1 MAALFSH
8 VLEISLSLSALI
20 ALLLLARPLLQK
32 RYRAKWA
39 YWAWLLLALRL
50 VIPFNPSL
58 PQPPVRVA
66 PTDLAVVYQPE
77 QGLSMDRVIAV
88 TGETQLL
95 ESEVLSSAAPAPGA
109 PRPTVFRVHHAAAL
123 LWAAGGLGFLG
134 WHLIAYARFRR
145 RIRRWIGP
153 VADGE
158 VSARFEALRAGAG
171 VRRLALARCPAVS
184 SPMVTGFL
192 RPVLLL
198 PAAHFSPQAL
208 DAIFRHELVH
218 AKRHDIWYKLLLLL
232 ARCVHWFNP
241 LVHLMARRA
250 GRDLE
255 IACDEAV
262 VAGRDEAF
270 RQDYGRAVLD
280 AVACAGDERAPLTT
294 YFKGGRN
301 TMLERLKAILSTLP
315 KRRGIALLCLLAVL
329 VSTVAAACGVGRTPA
344 DAGAVAADYY
354 TLTAPAATREV
365 SYSGDGGAR
374 FTAGDAVLG
383 GVDLIPVD
391 DYSSVLEIY
400 YDLDR
405 IPVQPGG
412 GRQLSDEYLL
422 DTPRFSAVL
431 GEGAVLECEIFPEDS
446 GWADSWTLT
455 MEHADGTRR
464 LHYLYHPSPLLFCDL
479 WYDLEQVDGE
489 AAQASADTFRFGA
502 QFTPSPDG
510 AKAVSFY
517 QTQYFLWDLTGETP
531 ALTLNQASSGG
542 IRGGHGPLSLS
553 DPLWSPDGEKVALT
567 AAAGGI
573 TTFCFPV
580 DMGPFYP
587 EWQSRGDNGV
597 ADLVVEALGKPFT
610 LPSGTVRACVP
621 LSWAEDG
628 SALQFSYELVDA
640 DGTLQSGT
648 AWYAMADTDGGP
660 VFDAAA
666 NPPQPLLEGPL
677 RGGGL
682 FLTDGDVQ
690 VYGLLSLPEWPR
702 TPSEGAPA
710 YAFTYGGGAAGALE
724 LAPLPADLEVGAD
737 GLYHR
742 AEEGM
747 DAWYY
752 PLPGAE
758 PAARFTWRAD
768 QPELGAFLAR
778 HITFFTIN

>member
-1 MAALFSH
+1 MSALTALFRQ
-8 VLEISLSLSALI
+8 VLEISLALSALI

-50 VIPFNPSL
+50 AVPFNPSL
-58 PQPPVRVA
+58 PRPPVQVPESTTAFYWQAGTRQPLKVLDAESA
-66 PTDLAVVYQPE
+66 PYPGETGRPAGHPEQPGQPE
-77 QGLSMDRVIAV
+77 QA
-88 TGETQLL
+88 
-95 ESEVLSSAAPAPGA
+95 AAPL
-109 PRPTVFRVHHAAAL
+109 RPILTLPQLAAL
-123 LWAAGGLGFLG
+123 LWAAGGLGLLG

-145 RIRRWIGP
+145 RIRRWTGP
-153 VADGE
+153 EADGQ

-171 VRRLALARCPAVS
+171 VPRLALARCPAVS

-192 RPVLLL
+192 HPVLLL
-198 PAAHFSPQAL
+198 PAADFSPRAL

-218 AKRHDIWYKLLLLL
+218 ARRHDIWYKLLLLL

-270 RQDYGRAVLD
+270 RRDYGRAVLD
-280 AVACAGDERAPLTT
+280 AVASASDERAPLTT

-315 KRRGIALLCLLAVL
+315 KRRGTALLCLLAVL

-354 TLTAPAATREV
+354 TLTAPTATREV
-365 SYSGDGGAR
+365 SYPGDGGAR

-383 GVDLIPVD
+383 GVDVVTLPNGAVFSQDRAEIHLGTAT
-391 DYSSVLEIY
+391 LEAS
-400 YDLDR
+400 
-405 IPVQPGG
+405 PAF
-412 GRQLSDEYLL
+412 
-422 DTPRFSAVL
+422 TAVL
-431 GEGAVLECEIFPEDS
+431 GDGEILDYAPLDNWPNAAWTVLLAQGDNTYRHF
-446 GWADSWTLT
+446 
-455 MEHADGTRR
+455 
-464 LHYLYHPSPLLFCDL
+464 LYWPSYTVVYDL
-479 WYDLEQVDGE
+479 WFDTALVEESQ
-489 AAQASADTFRFGA
+489 ARASADTFRFGA

-517 QTQYFLWDLTGETP
+517 ETQYLLWDLAGEAP

-542 IRGGHGPLSLS
+542 IRGISGPISLS

-567 AAAGGI
+567 AAVGGV

-640 DGTLQSGT
+640 DGSLQSGT
-648 AWYAMADTDGGP
+648 AWYAMGDTDGGP

-690 VYGLLSLPEWPR
+690 VYGLLALPEWPR

-724 LAPLPADLEVGAD
+724 LAPLPAGLEIGAD

-742 AEEGM
+742 AEAGM

-752 PLPGAE
+752 PLPGAG
-758 PAARFTWRAD
+758 PAVRFTWRAD

-778 HITFFTIN
+778 HITFYSVG